1 MQVKG
6 KAHEGAFKSEISYS
20 ISTIDLRNFLYDG
33 GIILFVVY
41 IDNGGLRKI
50 YYIELPPIKLRVA
63 LAETQ
68 NKKTKSLTLKEFPT
82 DNNKKR
88 KREFNIS
95 ELAELYALIEDST
108 TREDILVGAYL
119 LLGQQRAAEI
129 HFSRLTPELQNSF
142 KSYPIY
148 RFWNENR

>member
-1 MQVKG
+1 M
-6 KAHEGAFKSEISYS
+6 
-20 ISTIDLRNFLYDG
+20 
-33 GIILFVVY
+33 
-41 IDNGGLRKI
+41 
-50 YYIELPPIKLRVA
+50 
-63 LAETQ
+63 
-68 NKKTKSLTLKEFPT
+68 
-82 DNNKKR
+82 KR
-88 KREFNIS
+88 KRPLNDMGIWLMQELNYRDIRRKEFADMIQTTPQNLSDIMRGNRFS
-95 ELAELYALIEDST
+95 TSTLQRWKVRFENALTDIDEKRGINPSPTTVYQAICTTVIIEGNTYTAYGST